1 MFKVIKYNLE
11 KIVYAIWNYALHFL
25 LNLKY
30 EFGFFMICHEIRAEW
45 VKTEITDPNQQF
57 G

>member
-1 MFKVIKYNLE
+1 MQ
-11 KIVYAIWNYALHFL
+11 WNYALHCL
-25 LNLKY
+25 LNLKS

-57 G
+57 S